1 MNEHVNYL
9 IKEYEISKDSIKS
22 VMTQLIAVCASL
34 LTVSIVILKLILD
47 DGDTSS
53 AQHSTEPFLLYM
65 VILVVNFI
73 IVFAAYQ
80 NIQIQALQM
89 HISSLEKRLPGSDV
103 FRWESKIAR
112 VWYGKDWVSL
122 LINSMLVLPPLCI
135 AVLIYVKLH
144 MLVGNSLEFYM
155 PFTLNVLYI
164 AILVLCLDKI
174 INKLKTVIE

>member
-1 MNEHVNYL
+1 MTTDAKYL

-34 LTVSIVILKLILD
+34 LTVSIVILKLIFD
-47 DGDTSS
+47 DEGTTNTVD
-53 AQHSTEPFLLYM
+53 PLLYYLI
-65 VILVVNFI
+65 ILFVNFI

-89 HISSLEKRLPGSDV
+89 HISSLEEKLPGSNI

-112 VWYGKDWVSL
+112 VWYGNDKVSII
-122 LINSMLVLPPLCI
+122 INSMVAIPPFFI

-144 MLVGNSLEFYM
+144 VLVGFG
-155 PFTLNVLYI
+155 LNFFVPLILNIIYISVL
-164 AILVLCLDKI
+164 VWCLKI
-174 INKLKTVIE
+174 IVSKLKVVIE